1 MPRPPAA
8 AVAVAV
14 LGLAALAGCARNSGS
29 SGTTLQPLVTPG
41 PAVESTVETTTTV
54 VAVDPAAPLLS
65 VLPEAACALAPP
77 EPGGEITFV
86 TGDRLFGVLP
96 DGTGGRCLATIAPA
110 VRGAVSWSPDATRA
124 VVGAASVL
132 DAGGTRSSGF
142 NPANVRVQ
150 WEFPAGQGL
159 IGPSDTNNTLI
170 RRDMGPVNVRTEIT
184 FLAKTLFAVSH
195 PTGQALI
202 ASGIDPSGVAGVFL
216 ADPAGR
222 GRQPLLTAGAGT
234 QITEIAADAEGDD
247 VYLVSETAG
256 GYAVHRLHL
265 SDLTVLELSTE
276 PAPAG
281 RLTVGPP
288 GGTAAWRV
296 GLCNSVTE
304 LRVRDDRSG
313 STRPIGEATP
323 FQGLSVAPVGWLDAA
338 RLVLTAR
345 PIGCDGP
352 ADVWIWN
359 LLDGSAALV
368 TKNVEFVAVRIPFAG
383 GAGLELNPA
392 AQPAQL

>member
-1 MPRPPAA
+1 
-8 AVAVAV
+8 
-14 LGLAALAGCARNSGS
+14 
-29 SGTTLQPLVTPG
+29 
-41 PAVESTVETTTTV
+41 
-54 VAVDPAAPLLS
+54 
-65 VLPEAACALAPP
+65 VLPEEGCALAPP
-77 EPGGEITFV
+77 EQGGEITFV
-86 TGDRLFGVLP
+86 VGDRLVGVMP
-96 DGTGGRCLATIAPA
+96 DGTGGRCLATLAPA
-110 VRGAVSWSPDATRA
+110 TIGSVSWSPDATRA
-124 VVGAASVL
+124 VVGSATVL
-132 DAGGTRSSGF
+132 EPAGTRASGF

-159 IGPSDTNNTLI
+159 FAPTDTNNTLV
-170 RRDMGPVNVRTEIT
+170 RRDMSGPVNVRSEVT

-195 PTGQALI
+195 PSGLALI
-202 ASGIDPSGVAGVFL
+202 GAGTDPSGVAGVYL
-216 ADPAGR
+216 ADPTGQ

-247 VYLVSETAG
+247 VYLVAESNG
-256 GYAVHRLHL
+256 GFAVHRLHL
-265 SDLTVLELSTE
+265 TDLTVVELAAE
-276 PAPAG
+276 PAPAR

-304 LRVRDDRSG
+304 LHVRDDRG
-313 STRPIGEATP
+313 GATRIVGEATP
-323 FQGLSVAPVGWLDAA
+323 FQGLSLAPVGWLDPA

-359 LLDGSAALV
+359 LLDGGAALI
-368 TKNVEFVAVRIPFAG
+368 TKNVQYAAVRIPFTG
-383 GAGLELNPA
+383 GARLELNPA